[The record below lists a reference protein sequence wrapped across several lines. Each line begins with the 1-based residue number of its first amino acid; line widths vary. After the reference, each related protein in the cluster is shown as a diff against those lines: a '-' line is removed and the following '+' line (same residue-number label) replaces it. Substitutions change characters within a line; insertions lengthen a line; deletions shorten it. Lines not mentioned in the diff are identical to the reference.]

1 MDEIDKAVREIDKHT
16 KKVLAQDP
24 SILSFWSRYFSSR
37 KEASKFIKD
46 CLKKLSTRRMMLR
59 VEWYVNI
66 ANKMPII
73 RDSRPALQIIFLIAL
88 AEGLAS
94 KRFTKKQAIELGS
107 QKLVLNFFKYITDL
121 DKKELEMKFRRALT
135 QERHHKLYTSSIIR
149 IIYQIRNDAVHGK
162 DFWGFSL
169 VDKKRHKDADEPH
182 WSLMTSGQLGTIKR
196 KRRVSLETK
205 LTYENLRD
213 IFVRTAIQNIKSEF

>member
-1 MDEIDKAVREIDKHT
+1 
-16 KKVLAQDP
+16 
-24 SILSFWSRYFSSR
+24 
-37 KEASKFIKD
+37 
-46 CLKKLSTRRMMLR
+46 MLR

-162 DFWGFSL
+162 DFWGFIP
-169 VDKKRHKDADEPH
+169 VRRHGFGSRQDGAVR
-182 WSLMTSGQLGTIKR
+182 R
-196 KRRVSLETK
+196 KTLW
-205 LTYENLRD
+205 
-213 IFVRTAIQNIKSEF
+213 I